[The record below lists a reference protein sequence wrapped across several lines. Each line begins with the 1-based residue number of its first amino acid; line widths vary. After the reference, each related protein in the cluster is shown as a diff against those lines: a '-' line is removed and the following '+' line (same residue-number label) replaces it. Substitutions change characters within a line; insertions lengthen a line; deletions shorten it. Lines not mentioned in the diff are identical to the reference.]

1 MYAVC
6 VTFEISNGQMDA
18 FMPLMKRNAALSRN
32 TEEGCLQ
39 FDVLTEDT
47 RPNEVFLYEIYTD
60 RSAFDTHLASSHFQS
75 FDAEVA
81 SMIKSKKIR
90 TYTRVAR

>member
-6 VTFEISNGQMDA
+6 VMFEISNGQMDA
-18 FMPLMKRNAALSRN
+18 FMPLMKRIAALSRI
-32 TEEGCLQ
+32 TEDGCLQ
-39 FDVLTEDT
+39 FDVLTEDS

-60 RSAFDTHLASSHFQS
+60 RSAFDTHLASSHIQS